1 MQFDRASQKLKLIGR
16 VERRGEGGCTLRTAS
31 TTGWGTECGDRD
43 EELNSEESW
52 SDLHVLIQAGGGI
65 FSGAEYD
72 FYGENHV
79 RSWEAYPESI
89 TPTRN

>member
-1 MQFDRASQKLKLIGR
+1 MQFDCASQKLKLSGR

-72 FYGENHV
+72 FYGENHI
-79 RSWEAYPESI
+79 RS
-89 TPTRN
+89 